1 MASKK
6 EKGDFGESA
15 VCDYLAERGYTIKA
29 RNYRRRCGEIDIVA
43 EKTGH
48 TAFVEVKTRKF
59 GSMVTGIEAVDRKKQ
74 IKIIKTADLFI
85 NEYGCARNTTF
96 DVAEVVIT
104 GDEIP
109 QIIEICYYNDAF
121 DATGVYTFN

>member
-1 MASKK
+1 MASKI
-6 EKGDFGESA
+6 EKGNLGENA
-15 VCDYLAERGYTIKA
+15 VCEYLEKQGYTIKA
-29 RNYRRRCGEIDIVA
+29 RNYHKRCGEIDIVA

-59 GSMVTGIEAVDRKKQ
+59 NSMVTGIEAVDRKKQ

-85 NEYGCARNTTF
+85 DEFGCEQNVTF

-104 GDEIP
+104 TEETPRILEI
-109 QIIEICYYNDAF
+109 QYYKDAF

>member
-15 VCDYLAERGYTIKA
+15 VCEYLENKGYAIKA

-59 GSMVTGIEAVDRKKQ
+59 GSMVTGVEAVDRRKQ

-85 NEYGCARNTTF
+85 SEYGCEQNTTF
-96 DVAEVVIT
+96 DIAEVIIT
-104 GDEIP
+104 SDEIP
-109 QIIEICYYNDAF
+109 QVIEICYYEEAF
-121 DATGVYTFN
+121 DASGVYTFN

>member
-6 EKGDFGESA
+6 EKGDLGESA
-15 VCDYLAERGYTIKA
+15 VCEYLENKGYSIKA

-43 EKTGH
+43 EKPGH

-59 GSMVTGIEAVDRKKQ
+59 GSLATGVEAVNRRKQ

-85 NEYGCARNTTF
+85 GEYGCERNTTF
-96 DVAEVVIT
+96 DIAEVIIT
-104 GDEIP
+104 SEEFP
-109 QIIEICYYNDAF
+109 QVIEICYYKEAF
-121 DATGVYTFN
+121 DASGVYTFN